1 VQGTSPPALASG
13 AFRGAS
19 LTAPARARA
28 RSLVYPTRNQRP
40 SPGFPGLAPSPG
52 PRAGARHSGR
62 LSRHQRRWDP
72 RRGTESR
79 SCRLS
84 KHCRR
89 KSPHSPC
96 CRLSCP
102 KHGPQHGANSA
113 WKRRRRH
120 SRLSLAHLT
129 PQPHPTRPAVLS
141 FRPPSETPLAW
152 HAQTVAHACQREAPR
167 AETRDALTLQWPVA

>member
-1 VQGTSPPALASG
+1 MPSSAGNK
-13 AFRGAS
+13 
-19 LTAPARARA
+19 PARACFRGVS
-28 RSLVYPTRNQRP
+28 RSFPDGTCACPGPLLSLPDSESTAQP
-40 SPGFPGLAPSPG
+40 GAPGFGAL
-52 PRAGARHSGR
+52 ARHSGR

-72 RRGTESR
+72 RGGTESR

-96 CRLSCP
+96 CRRLVACHGP
-102 KHGPQHGANSA
+102 QHGPQHGANSA

-129 PQPHPTRPAVLS
+129 PQPHPTHPAVLS

-152 HAQTVAHACQREAPR
+152 HAQTVAHACQREAP
-167 AETRDALTLQWPVA
+167 PG